1 VKVLLLNPPF
11 LPKYSRNSRSPAVT
25 KAGTLYY
32 PIWLS
37 YAAGVLEK
45 EGFEVKLMDAP
56 AQGLTLEQTVAMAAE
71 FGPKMVVVDTST
83 PSIYDDVKTAAKI
96 KQATN
101 AFVVMVGTHVS
112 AMPKDTLELDEGVD
126 AVAMHEYDYT
136 LPELAKA
143 LESGGTL
150 KKVKGIAFR
159 SDKGQIT
166 INDPRPM
173 IENLD
178 ELPFVTSVYKKH
190 LNVRDYFYS
199 SASYPMVMVITG
211 RGCPFRCFWC
221 NWPQVF
227 HGHAYRLRSAKNV
240 ADEFEYIVNNLPEV
254 REVGIE
260 DDTLTA
266 DTGRVREICRLLIE
280 RGISKKIKWY
290 ANVRVNL
297 DLETMRVMKQ
307 AGCRL
312 IIPGYESGVQELLDA
327 AHKGITLDQSR
338 VFAKNAKAAGL
349 LVHGCFIIGLPGET
363 RETAR
368 RTIQFAKELDPDDAQ
383 FFPLIVYP
391 STEAYEWAR
400 TNSYLTTSDFSNWNT
415 PEGWHNS
422 LVSTPS
428 LSKEDVIELVNK
440 AKVEFYL
447 RPRFVFRTMVLM
459 LGSWD
464 ETKRVFKVAPI
475 FFSYLMKVFKK
486 EKN

>member
-1 VKVLLLNPPF
+1 MLNPPF

-37 YAAGVLEK
+37 YATGVLEK
-45 EGFEVKLMDAP
+45 EGFEVKLVDAP
-56 AQGLTLEQTVAMAAE
+56 AQGLTLEETVAVAAD
-71 FGPKMVVVDTST
+71 FKPKMVVVDTST
-83 PSIYDDVKTAAKI
+83 PSIYEDIKTASKI
-96 KQATN
+96 KDATN

-112 AMPKDTLELDEGVD
+112 ALPKETLELDKNID

-136 LPELAKA
+136 LPELARA
-143 LESGGTL
+143 VESVGNL

-159 SDKGQIT
+159 SGRNQIT
-166 INDPRPM
+166 ITEPRPM

-190 LNVRDYFYS
+190 LNIRDYFYS

-227 HGHAYRLRSAKNV
+227 HGHKYRLRSAKSV
-240 ADEFEYIVNNLPEV
+240 VDEFEYITKNMPDIKEI
-254 REVGIE
+254 GIE

-266 DTGRVREICRLLIE
+266 DIGRVRDICNMLIE
-280 RGISKKIKWY
+280 RGINKRIKWY

-297 DLETMRVMKQ
+297 DLDTMKVMKE

-312 IIPGYESGVQELLDA
+312 LIPGYESGVQELLDA

-338 VFAKNAKAAGL
+338 EFAKNARKAGL

-363 RETAR
+363 METAK
-368 RTIQFAKELDPDDAQ
+368 RTIEFAKELDPDDAQ

-391 STEAYEWAR
+391 GTEAYEWAQK
-400 TNSYLTTSDFSNWNT
+400 NNYLTTTDFSKWNT
-415 PEGWHNS
+415 KEGWHNS
-422 LVSTPS
+422 LVSRPG
-428 LSKEDVIELVNK
+428 LGNEDVLALCDK
-440 AKVEFYL
+440 AKVSFYL
-447 RPRFVFRTMVLM
+447 RPRFVLRTMALM

-464 ETKRVFKVAPI
+464 ETKRVFKAAPV
-475 FFSYLMKVFKK
+475 FFEYLLKVFNKK
-486 EKN
+486 MN

>member
-1 VKVLLLNPPF
+1 VKVLMLNPPF

-37 YAAGVLEK
+37 YATGVLEK
-45 EGFEVKLMDAP
+45 EGFEVKLVDAP
-56 AQGLTLEQTVAMAAE
+56 AQGLTLEQTVAMAAD
-71 FGPKMVVVDTST
+71 FKPRMVVIDTST
-83 PSIYDDVKTAAKI
+83 PSIYDDIKTAAKI
-96 KQATN
+96 KDATN
-101 AFVVMVGTHVS
+101 AFVVMVGMHVS
-112 AMPKDTLELDEGVD
+112 ALPKETLELEDRID

-136 LPELAKA
+136 LPELARA
-143 LESGGTL
+143 VEAGGNL

-159 SDKGQIT
+159 SGKGQIT
-166 INDPRPM
+166 VTEPRPM

-190 LNVRDYFYS
+190 LDVRDYFFS

-227 HGHAYRLRSAKNV
+227 HGHKYRLRSAENV
-240 ADEFEYIVNNLPEV
+240 VAEFEYIVNNLPQV
-254 REVGIE
+254 REIGIE

-266 DTGRVREICRLLIE
+266 DVDRVKKMCRMLIDK
-280 RGISKKIKWY
+280 GVNKKVKWY

-297 DLETMRVMKQ
+297 DLDTMKIMKE

-312 IIPGYESGVQELLDA
+312 VIPGYESGVQELLDA
-327 AHKGITLDQSR
+327 AHKGITLEQSR
-338 VFAKNAKAAGL
+338 EFAKNARRAGL

-363 RETAR
+363 RETAK
-368 RTIQFAKELDPDDAQ
+368 RTVEFAKELGPDDAQ

-391 STEAYEWAR
+391 GTEAYEWAEKNR
-400 TNSYLTTSDFSNWNT
+400 YLTTTDFSKWNT
-415 PEGWHNS
+415 KEGWHGS
-422 LVSTPS
+422 LVSTPA
-428 LSKEDVIELVNK
+428 LGKEDVIELVNG
-440 AKVEFYL
+440 AKVEFYM
-447 RPRFVFRTMVLM
+447 RPRFVLRTLALM

-464 ETKRVFKVAPI
+464 ETKRVLKAVPV
-475 FFSYLMKVFKK
+475 FFSYLMKVFNK
-486 EKN
+486 EK

>member
-1 VKVLLLNPPF
+1 MRILLLNPPF
-11 LPKYSRNSRSPAVT
+11 LSKYSRNSRSPAVT

-37 YAAGVLEK
+37 YATGVLEK
-45 EGFEVKLMDAP
+45 EGFDVMLVDAP
-56 AQGLTLEQTVAMAAE
+56 AKGLTLERTVATVAD
-71 FGPKMVVVDTST
+71 FKPDMVVIDTST
-83 PSIYDDVKTAAKI
+83 PSIRDDMKTAAKI
-96 KQATN
+96 KDATN

-112 AMPKDTLELDEGVD
+112 ALPKETLELAKGVD

-136 LPELAKA
+136 LPELARAVK
-143 LESGGTL
+143 SGSVF
-150 KKVKGIAFR
+150 KRVKGIAFR
-159 SDKGQIT
+159 IGKSQIT
-166 INDPRPM
+166 VTEPRPM

-190 LNVRDYFYS
+190 LDVRDYFYS
-199 SASYPMVMVITG
+199 SASYPMVMIITG

-227 HGHAYRLRSAKNV
+227 HGHKYRLRSAKNV
-240 ADEFEYIVNNLPEV
+240 VDEFEWITENLPEV

-266 DTGRVREICRLLIE
+266 DVGRVREICHMLID
-280 RGISKKIKWY
+280 RGINRKIKWY

-297 DLETMRVMKQ
+297 DLDTMKIMKE

-312 IIPGYESGVQELLDA
+312 IIPGYESGVQALLDA

-338 VFAKNAKAAGL
+338 AFARNAKAAGL

-363 RETAR
+363 RETAK
-368 RTIQFAKELDPDDAQ
+368 RTVGFAKELDPDDAQ

-391 STEAYEWAR
+391 GTEAYAWAEK
-400 TNSYLTTSDFSNWNT
+400 NKYLTTTDFSKWNT
-415 PEGWHNS
+415 KEGWHGS

-428 LSKEDVIELVNK
+428 LSKEDVVELVNC
-440 AKVEFYL
+440 AKVEFYMRPKFVL
-447 RPRFVFRTMVLM
+447 RTLALM

-464 ETKRVFKVAPI
+464 ETKRVLKAAPVFFGYLIKMFKN
-475 FFSYLMKVFKK
+475 
-486 EKN
+486 EKD